1 MNNNLSDYTKT
12 SSTLNRGYKYFKKKP
27 IKWWITIKNKPSCV
41 FSFFYDERLSCDARH
56 QLSDKNN
63 FAAYCTWPAGSLSKS
78 KCDNKIL
85 WPIIKKK
92 TLIEERLASWMRRFL
107 EINLSAFNFGKDSV
121 VEWQER
127 LRDFWVKGWA
137 NKNVYQVLL
146 QFFFEEDVKRATYI
160 WWIFFLN

>member
-12 SSTLNRGYKYFKKKP
+12 SSTLNWGYKYFKKKP

-41 FSFFYDERLSCDARH
+41 FSFFYDEKLSCDARH

-107 EINLSAFNFGKDSV
+107 EINLSAFNFRKDSV
-121 VEWQER
+121 VEWQRAFKR
-127 LRDFWVKGWA
+127 LLSQGLSKQKCLPSFIT
-137 NKNVYQVLL
+137 
-146 QFFFEEDVKRATYI
+146 FFFRGRCETCHLYLMD
-160 WWIFFLN
+160 FFLN